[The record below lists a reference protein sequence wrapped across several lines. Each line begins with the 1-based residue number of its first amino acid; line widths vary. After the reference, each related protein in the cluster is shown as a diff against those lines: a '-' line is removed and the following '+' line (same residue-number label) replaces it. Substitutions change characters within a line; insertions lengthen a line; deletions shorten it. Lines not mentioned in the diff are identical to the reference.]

1 MREPTGRRLLFLAE
15 AVTLAHVARA
25 HVVAKAAAAQGHEVV
40 FCADPRYNAL
50 FGDEA
55 RGWLELQTIP
65 AERFVAAIDR
75 GRPIYDERTLSHYV
89 EADLDL
95 LRAHAPDVVIGDFRL
110 SLSVSARVCGVP
122 YATLTNAYWSPFA
135 RIRYPVPDIP
145 LARVLGPRLAQRLF
159 DLARPAAFA
168 LHAVALNRVRKR
180 YGLASLPHDLRHVY
194 TDADLTL
201 YADIA
206 DIVPVEVLPDHHRFI
221 GPLPW
226 APRTPLPNWW
236 NDVPEGAPAVYVNL
250 GSSGRPG
257 SLSLLLDALDGLPVT
272 ALVGTAGLPP
282 PRKVPPNALLA
293 AYLPGDAAAARSL
306 LVINN
311 GGSPS
316 CYQSLAVGRPVLGLP
331 HNLDQFL
338 NMSLVERAGAGLLL
352 RPGSSIAEVRRALL
366 RLLDRGDGC
375 HSRARELQARI
386 ASHHGP
392 ETALRMIETLW
403 QAR

>member
-1 MREPTGRRLLFLAE
+1 MPEPTGRRLLFLAE

-40 FCADPRYNAL
+40 FCAHPRYNAL

-55 RGWLELQTIP
+55 RGWRELRTIP
-65 AERFVAAIDR
+65 VERFVAAIDR
-75 GRPIYDERTLSHYV
+75 GRPIYDEHTLSRYV
-89 EADLDL
+89 EADLHL
-95 LRAHAPDVVIGDFRL
+95 LRAHAPDAVIGDFRL

-122 YATLTNAYWSPFA
+122 YATLTNAYWSPYA
-135 RIRYPVPDIP
+135 RIRYPVPDIL
-145 LARVLGPRLAQRLF
+145 LARILGPRLAQRLF

-180 YGLASLPHDLRHVY
+180 YGLPPLPHDLRHTY

-206 DIVPVEVLPDHHRFI
+206 DIVPVGVLPDSHRFI
-221 GPLPW
+221 GPLLW
-226 APRTPLPNWW
+226 APRTPLPDWW
-236 NDVPEGAPAVYVNL
+236 NDLPEGAPAVYVNL

-257 SLSLLLDALDGLPVT
+257 LLPLLMDALGGLPVT

-316 CYQSLAVGRPVLGLP
+316 CYQSLAAGRPVLGLP

-338 NMSLVERAGAGLLL
+338 NMSLVEKAGAGCLL
-352 RPGSSIAEVRRALL
+352 RPESGIVEVRSALL
-366 RLLDRGDGC
+366 RLLDRGAGC
-375 HSRARELQARI
+375 HTRARELQVRI

-392 ETALRMIETLW
+392 EAALRAIETLW